1 MPKGGLRSTSF
12 RPGVSGNPAGRPKRP
27 DTIEARR
34 VVADVKSAARELT
47 PVAMDTLEK
56 AMTDQKAPWAAKI
69 TAAIAVLDRGWGKPT
84 QQVAANVSFFD
95 QMSDEEQ
102 RIMLAAL
109 EAIRDAERRE
119 PNLMPDWMGD
129 QMAESDPKR
138 PGSSAG
144 MRN

>member
-12 RPGVSGNPAGRPKRP
+12 KPGQSGNPDGRPKRP

-69 TAAIAVLDRGWGKPT
+69 TAAIAVLDRGWGKPEQT
-84 QQVAANVSFFD
+84 VSANVSVFD
-95 QMSDEEQ
+95 QMTDDEQ
-102 RIMLAAL
+102 KTMLAAL
-109 EAIRDAERRE
+109 EALRDA
-119 PNLMPDWMGD
+119 
-129 QMAESDPKR
+129 
-138 PGSSAG
+138 
-144 MRN
+144 

>member
-56 AMTDQKAPWAAKI
+56 AMTDQKTPWAAKI
-69 TAAIAVLDRGWGKPT
+69 TAAIAVLDRGWGKPM
-84 QQVAANVSFFD
+84 QAVEANVSVLD
-95 QMSDEEQ
+95 RMTDGEQ
-102 RIMLAAL
+102 RALLAAL
-109 EAIRDAERRE
+109 EAIRDAE
-119 PNLMPDWMGD
+119 
-129 QMAESDPKR
+129 A
-138 PGSSAG
+138 
-144 MRN
+144 